1 MVSWLEVV
9 EVVEVVEVL
18 EVVEVGEVGEV
29 GEVVE
34 VGEVGAGWRP
44 GTVTHDPFES
54 LAGYSLKIKHSVIF

>member
-1 MVSWLEVV
+1 MGDSMVSWLEVV
-9 EVVEVVEVL
+9 EVVEVVEV
-18 EVVEVGEVGEV
+18 G
-29 GEVVE
+29 E